1 MAPHWA
7 FLPCGPGGPGAAPK
21 GREEAREG
29 HLGAHL
35 GSVAGRPCGSPPR
48 LEAVPADRLRLAPFN
63 LPGPGYASSTGS
75 LPAGLPPG
83 LPPGAGP
90 DPPRRQSSSG
100 RWTGKAG
107 AAEDANERY
116 NAQMQK
122 GGGRGASAGDV
133 YANQRGE
140 LARLE
145 RRAVDSSPAVVSLA
159 AASAAGLD
167 PSAAG
172 GAKVYSTSNGPSPY
186 YARPLQGKEGPLRD
200 GYGKIIKE
208 DVMAKGMQRKAELDQ
223 LSGGKSG
230 SRKASFSRKASQSP
244 SRSRAGS
251 ASRC

>member
-1 MAPHWA
+1 VSSRS
-7 FLPCGPGGPGAAPK
+7 GAGSQKSGMSGRSGASFRSDGSRK
-21 GREEAREG
+21 G
-29 HLGAHL
+29 
-35 GSVAGRPCGSPPR
+35 
-48 LEAVPADRLRLAPFN
+48 LR
-63 LPGPGYASSTGS
+63 PGYASSTGS
-75 LPAGLPPG
+75 LPSGLPPG

-90 DPPRRQSSSG
+90 EPPRRQSSGG

-116 NAQMQK
+116 NAQLQK
-122 GGGRGASAGDV
+122 GGGRGASTEDV

-145 RRAVDSSPAVVSLA
+145 RCAVDSSPTVVSLA

-186 YARPLQGKEGPLRD
+186 YARPLKGKEGPVMRD

-208 DVMAKGMQRKAELDQ
+208 DVMAAACNAKRSSTSSLAEGKAARGRAPSPGKRAKAHRGAERARHRGASMRRACQNWVLSGVDLIAAAAAERGVDQ
-223 LSGGKSG
+223 L
-230 SRKASFSRKASQSP
+230 
-244 SRSRAGS
+244 
-251 ASRC
+251 C